1 MSSGLDST
9 KNETEVH
16 NVVLQL
22 ERHRRKL
29 LCFLTSVTD
38 KSKRKEKMLRFDRR
52 LIHHFDWVMLL
63 MLLLVSAMAL
73 TNLYSST
80 WNGTGAVSTVLLKQ
94 SYLFCA
100 GLVMIFVLMVVDY
113 GELETFGYVLYI
125 GIVLLLLYTNFFV
138 HTTINGSQRWI
149 NLGFFRLQPSEPAK
163 LILVLVLASCYSKK
177 EVDNGYRLRD
187 LIMPGALTA
196 IPFVL
201 ILIQPDLGTAL
212 MLGILFV
219 SMTAFVKLRWST
231 VGILGAFGA
240 AGGFIGWKF
249 LLKDYQ
255 RRRIET
261 FLNPEGDPMNHGYQ
275 IMQSKIAVGSGR
287 IFGKGFMEGTQGHL
301 HFLPERHTD
310 FAFSV
315 WGEEWGFVGTLF
327 FLSCYFFL
335 LLWGINIAM
344 TARDKFGVLL
354 AFGLVM
360 LIFWQAVINLFMI
373 MGFLPV
379 VGIPLPL
386 FSYGGS
392 SLLTTLLAVGILMN
406 IRMRRFQNQQ

>member
-1 MSSGLDST
+1 MRPGPF
-9 KNETEVH
+9 
-16 NVVLQL
+16 
-22 ERHRRKL
+22 ERKK
-29 LCFLTSVTD
+29 TGNSE
-38 KSKRKEKMLRFDRR
+38 RKEEMLRFDRR

-80 WNGTGAVSTVLLKQ
+80 WNGTGTVSSVLLKQ
-94 SYLFCA
+94 SYLFGA
-100 GLVMIFVLMVVDY
+100 GLVMIFVLMAIDY
-113 GELETFGYVLYI
+113 GELATFGYILYI
-125 GIVLLLLYTNFFV
+125 GIILLLLYTNFFV

-163 LILVLVLASCYSKK
+163 LVLVLVLASCYSKK
-177 EVDNGYRLRD
+177 EVEDGYRLRD
-187 LIMPGALTA
+187 LIMPAVLTVV
-196 IPFVL
+196 PFVL

-219 SMTAFVKLRWST
+219 SMTLFVKLRWST
-231 VGILGAFGA
+231 IGILGALAA

-315 WGEEWGFVGTLF
+315 WGEEWGFVGAFF

-344 TARDKFGVLL
+344 TARDKFGVIL

>member
-1 MSSGLDST
+1 
-9 KNETEVH
+9 
-16 NVVLQL
+16 
-22 ERHRRKL
+22 
-29 LCFLTSVTD
+29 
-38 KSKRKEKMLRFDRR
+38 MLRFDRR
-52 LIHHFDWVMLL
+52 LIYDFDWVMVLF
-63 MLLLVSAMAL
+63 LLLVSGMAL
-73 TNLYSST
+73 VNLFSST
-80 WNGTGAVSTVLLKQ
+80 WNGGPDPSPIFFKQ
-94 SYLFCA
+94 LYIYL
-100 GLVMIFVLMVVDY
+100 
-113 GELETFGYVLYI
+113 FGYVLILVLVTFDYKELVPLGYI
-125 GIVLLLLYTNFFV
+125 LYGVVILLLIYTGLFV
-138 HTTINGSQRWI
+138 HTIAGTQRWI
-149 NLGFFRLQPSEPAK
+149 NLGFFHLQPSEPAK
-163 LILVLVLASCYSKK
+163 LAVVLVLAGYYSNHGT
-177 EVDNGYRLRD
+177 EDGYRLRD
-187 LIMPGALTA
+187 IIRPAILTA
-196 IPFVL
+196 VPFVL
-201 ILIQPDLGTAL
+201 IMMQPDLGTAL

-219 SMTAFVKLRWST
+219 SMTLFVKLRWST
-231 VGILGAFGA
+231 ISILGTVGMGA
-240 AGGFIGWKF
+240 AFIGWKF

-275 IMQSKIAVGSGR
+275 IMQSKIAVGSGQV
-287 IFGKGFMEGTQGHL
+287 FGKGFLEGTQGHL

-315 WGEEWGFVGTLF
+315 WAEEWGFVGSVF
-327 FLSCYFFL
+327 FLGCYFFL

-392 SLLTTLLAVGILMN
+392 SLLTTLISIGILMN
-406 IRMRRFQNQQ
+406 IRMRRYQVKA